1 MLKKFAK
8 SEKGFTL
15 IELLIVVAIIGILAA
30 IAIPQF
36 SAYKERS
43 YIASMVS
50 DSKTVATAEEAYFVD
65 KQTYVTAADKA
76 AAITA
81 LGDFGLKTLS
91 AGNGVVIAAPSTGT
105 IANGFLITV
114 SSDKTTKTVTFDSS
128 TGETKTNAA
137 ATP

>member
-1 MLKKFAK
+1 MLTKFTT

-43 YIASMVS
+43 YIASMTS
-50 DSKTVATAEEAYFVD
+50 DAKTVATAEEAYFVD
-65 KQTYVTAADKA
+65 NKTYIVAADKT

-81 LGDFGLKTLS
+81 LGSFGLKALS
-91 AGNGVVIAAPSTGT
+91 AGNNVVIAAPSSGT
-105 IANGFLITV
+105 IANGFLVTI

-128 TGETKTNAA
+128 TG
-137 ATP
+137 ATTVVTP